1 MCGIVGYIG
10 KKEAFPILI
19 KGLRRLEYRGYDSA
33 GVALINDG
41 NGLNVCKT
49 KGKVDNLVE
58 YCKDKDTTGNV
69 GIAHTRWATHGEP
82 SSVNAHPHYS
92 ESKNLAIIHNG
103 IIENYADLKEKL
115 QAKGRHFQS
124 DTDTEVLV
132 QLVEYIMER
141 KDLDLLTAVQV
152 ALYQVIGAYAIAI
165 LDKREPNQII
175 AARKQSPLVVGIG
188 DGEFFL
194 GSDASPIVE
203 YTDKV
208 VYLEDGNIAVLR
220 PGEELKVVDL
230 LDRKLH
236 LDVQTVDLN
245 LGQLEKGGYPHFML
259 KEIFEQP
266 DCLTNC
272 MRGRVNLEM
281 DNVVLSSVIDYKQ
294 QLLQAKR
301 FIIVACGTSWHAGL
315 IGKQIIENYCR
326 IPVEVEYASE
336 FRYRNPVIN
345 SDDVVIAISQ
355 SGETADTLAAVQ
367 LAKEHGAFIYGVC
380 NAIGSSIPRATHT
393 GCYIHVGPEIGVAS
407 TKAFTG
413 QVTVLTMLAL
423 ALAKEKGT
431 IDQEEYLHIVRE
443 LHAIPDKMGQVLKLN
458 SRIADLSRTF
468 TYARNFLYLGRGYSY
483 PVALE
488 GALKL
493 KEISYI
499 HAEGYPAAEM
509 KHGPIALID
518 SDMPVVVIATHN
530 AMYEKVLSNIQEV
543 KARKGKVMAIV
554 SEGDETIS
562 RIADEV
568 IELPSTLE
576 CLEPLLA
583 TIPLQLLAYH
593 VAVCKG
599 GVGFM
604 DKSVNKRVKNLA
616 FSCEM
621 LNFAEIITNILF
633 CLWIM
638 EHH

>member
-33 GVALINDG
+33 GVALINS
-41 NGLNVCKT
+41 NNELNVYKT
-49 KGKVDNLVE
+49 KGKVDNLTE
-58 YCKDKDTTGNV
+58 YCNDKNVTGSV

-82 SSVNAHPHYS
+82 SSRNAHPHYS
-92 ESKNLAIIHNG
+92 QSKNLAIIHNG
-103 IIENYADLKEKL
+103 IIENYADIKNKL
-115 QAKGRHFQS
+115 IAKGVQFQS

-132 QLVEYIMER
+132 QLVEYIMQ
-141 KDLDLLTAVQV
+141 KKNLTLLEAVQV

-165 LDKREPNQII
+165 IDKRDPMQII

-188 DGEFFL
+188 QDEFFL
-194 GSDASPIVE
+194 GSDASPIIE

-208 VYLEDGNIAVLR
+208 VYLEDGNIAVIRL
-220 PGEELKVVDL
+220 GEELKVISILGKEQELKIKKVDI
-230 LDRKLH
+230 D
-236 LDVQTVDLN
+236 
-245 LGQLEKGGYPHFML
+245 LGQIEKGGFPHFML

-272 MRGRVNLEM
+272 MRGRIIRMNNDSDESFHVTLAA
-281 DNVVLSSVIDYKQ
+281 LIDYRR

-301 FIIVACGTSWHAGL
+301 IVIVACGTSWHAGL
-315 IGKQIIENYCR
+315 IGKQMIESLCR

-336 FRYRNPVIN
+336 FRYRNPVVGR
-345 SDDVVIAISQ
+345 DDVVIAISQ

-367 LAKEHGAFIYGVC
+367 LAKEKGAFIYGIC
-380 NAIGSSIPRATHT
+380 NAIASSIPRATDT
-393 GCYIHVGPEIGVAS
+393 GTYIHVGPEIGVAS

-413 QVTVLTMLAL
+413 QVTVLAMFAL
-423 ALAKEKGT
+423 ALGEAKGT
-431 IDQEEYLHIVRE
+431 VDREEYQRVANGLS
-443 LHAIPDKMGQVLKLN
+443 LIPQVIKEVLKTN
-458 SRIADLSRTF
+458 EKIKDLARTF
-468 TYARNFLYLGRGYSY
+468 TYAHNFLYLGRGFSY

-530 AMYEKVLSNIQEV
+530 AMYEKVLSNIQEI
-543 KARKGKVMAIV
+543 KARKGRVIALV
-554 SEGDETIS
+554 SKGDDTIAK
-562 RIADEV
+562 IADEV
-568 IELPSTLE
+568 IELPDVQE
-576 CLEPLLA
+576 CLEPLVA

-599 GVGFM
+599 KDV
-604 DKSVNKRVKNLA
+604 DQPRNLAKSVTV
-616 FSCEM
+616 E
-621 LNFAEIITNILF
+621 
-633 CLWIM
+633 
-638 EHH
+638 